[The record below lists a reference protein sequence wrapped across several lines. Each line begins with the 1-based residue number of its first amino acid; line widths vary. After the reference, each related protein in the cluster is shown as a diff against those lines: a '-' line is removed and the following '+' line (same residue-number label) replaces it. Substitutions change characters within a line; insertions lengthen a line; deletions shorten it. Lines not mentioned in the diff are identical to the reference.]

1 MHEDSEHM
9 GRKMLVQRPF
19 IVYFFVASEW
29 RYVLIPSPHHSMQ
42 GNMTLKQYS
51 GDRIYSALELWKLD
65 SSLLFAVEVALT
77 FQRLIDW
84 YQRIWPSAEIQR
96 WTANAASELRSI
108 CELLGKDI

>member
-29 RYVLIPSPHHSMQ
+29 R
-42 GNMTLKQYS
+42 
-51 GDRIYSALELWKLD
+51 ALELWKLD